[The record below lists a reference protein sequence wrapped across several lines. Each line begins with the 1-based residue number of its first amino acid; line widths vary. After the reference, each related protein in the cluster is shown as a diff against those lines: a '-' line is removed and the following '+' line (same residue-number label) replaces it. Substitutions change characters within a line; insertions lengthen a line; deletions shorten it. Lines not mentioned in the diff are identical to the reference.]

1 MQPVRLIGVPD
12 TYTNCKA
19 VYVNPGYISSV
30 EIQDKDLV
38 HIYMNS
44 GRVVFTNIE
53 GLRSLEKGDDE
64 SMVSHSLS

>member
-30 EIQDKDLV
+30 EIRDKDLV
-38 HIYMNS
+38 HIHMNS
-44 GRVVFTNIE
+44 GKVIFTNIE